1 MNFKI
6 SKLQG
11 TMRQERT
18 ALRYQADC
26 LQNLLQAMLR
36 CCEERGDH
44 EQHLFGLPCSEIS
57 CLLLFTK
64 ERYITLTQVSRE
76 LGVAKS
82 RATVLGEALVHKGLA
97 ERSTDPHDARIRLLS
112 LTRSGEKKLRAVQEF
127 QTAMHERVLL
137 KLTPQERDQVLTCLE
152 KLKYCMELVKQEFG
166 DGQVGD

>member
-6 SKLQG
+6 SKQQG
-11 TMRQERT
+11 TMRHERT

-26 LQNLLQAMLR
+26 LQNLLQAMLK

-82 RATVLGEALVHKGLA
+82 RATALGDALVHKGLA
-97 ERSTDPHDARIRLLS
+97 ERCIDPHDARIRILT
-112 LTRSGEKKLRAVQEF
+112 LTRAGEKKLQAVQEF
-127 QTAMHERVLL
+127 QATMHERVLL
-137 KLTPQERDQVLTCLE
+137 KLTPRERDQVLTCLE
-152 KLKYCMELVKQEFG
+152 KLKYCMELVKEELG
-166 DGQVGD
+166 EGNEKG